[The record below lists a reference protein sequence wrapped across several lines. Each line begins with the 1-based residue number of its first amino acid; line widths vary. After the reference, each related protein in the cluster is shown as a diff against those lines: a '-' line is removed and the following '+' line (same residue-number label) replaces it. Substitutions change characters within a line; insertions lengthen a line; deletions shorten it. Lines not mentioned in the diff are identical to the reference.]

1 VAYAAR
7 VEARNRVAIKDSMVN
22 VKVDYKFVGDIGVFK
37 QQVELH
43 KLWLGSIYSLGWEV
57 STSRLKVMSIS
68 IARDFANRFGWLRPD
83 TDVQVVFRYT
93 VEPSTFVLLCKR
105 DL

>member
-7 VEARNRVAIKDSMVN
+7 VEARNRVVIKDSMVN
-22 VKVDYKFVGDIGVFK
+22 VKVDYKFVSDIGGFK

-57 STSRLKVMSIS
+57 STVSVEGYVDIHREGFCQPL
-68 IARDFANRFGWLRPD
+68 WLAPA
-83 TDVQVVFRYT
+83 
-93 VEPSTFVLLCKR
+93 
-105 DL
+105 